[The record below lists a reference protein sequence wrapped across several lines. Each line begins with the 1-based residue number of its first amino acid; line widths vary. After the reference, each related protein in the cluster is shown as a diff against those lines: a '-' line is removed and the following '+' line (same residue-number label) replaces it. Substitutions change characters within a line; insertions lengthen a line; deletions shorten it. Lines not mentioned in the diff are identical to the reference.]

1 MKTQSLARR
10 PLWYFL
16 PHYFYHCSF
25 TCLTWLRTLEW
36 FRSTSWKWPGTCIIS
51 DVVTEEINNAS
62 ICSPNI
68 SKTWI
73 GNCTT
78 SDILTR
84 LDCNHHSIMRV
95 EFAFSLSVLA
105 VLFPWVFFS
114 VEVAKYLTTS
124 YTKIQ
129 DEIKEVIKKT
139 NKRPKGLL
147 CTWWYSRWE

>member
-1 MKTQSLARR
+1 
-10 PLWYFL
+10 
-16 PHYFYHCSF
+16 
-25 TCLTWLRTLEW
+25 
-36 FRSTSWKWPGTCIIS
+36 
-51 DVVTEEINNAS
+51 
-62 ICSPNI
+62 
-68 SKTWI
+68 
-73 GNCTT
+73 
-78 SDILTR
+78 
-84 LDCNHHSIMRV
+84 MRV

-147 CTWWYSRWE
+147 CTWWYSR